1 MNLRRLDTLSRLLF
15 CFALV
20 VLPLLAWSTDALAAA
35 GWQEALR
42 GHPKLFYLAAAGAV
56 FGVIYA
62 WRKFA
67 RASWDFV
74 TMKNPVIQQL
84 PALVL
89 SGLISAAPAIGQD
102 FWTVLLDI
110 IEGVILSGVGPI
122 VAHHVLKATPAI
134 PYGNPP
140 PAPPET

>member
-1 MNLRRLDTLSRLLF
+1 MNLRCMNGLHRLLL
-15 CFALV
+15 CFAIV
-20 VLPLLAWSTDALAAA
+20 ALPLLAWSADALAAA

-42 GHPKLFYLAAAGAV
+42 GHPKLFYVAAAGAV
-56 FGVIYA
+56 FGIIYL
-62 WRKFA
+62 WRRYA

-74 TMKNPVIQQL
+74 TMRNPVIQQL

-89 SGLISAAPAIGQD
+89 SGLISAAPALGQD

-110 IEGVILSGVGPI
+110 LEGVILSGVTPI

-140 PAPPET
+140 AGPPAT